1 MKASRNALI
10 PLICI
15 ALIAVDLAAGV
26 VELKA
31 TGSNTISGVAFA
43 EGDIIE
49 PGSDASQLYTGAW
62 AHVYVPA
69 GNGGVNSG
77 ESIRTVDGRTDTRTY
92 IGANNEYSL
101 TNTYGDSTVI
111 AKASKTGVLGV
122 AEAFAEV
129 STLSSA
135 TDGAAIGEGEV
146 SGYSQLA
153 AYVSHTGT
161 GTANASATGSS
172 EYTAL
177 MSTVPNTVQ
186 ASGSVSGSV
195 ALDAA
200 NNYGGLVQGAALKA
214 SRSAGSTI
222 ATANPFTESESFEYL
237 SLTSGRNALSAKS
250 TIEGIIAGD
259 TSANGFFA
267 KPAVPASDGQFGNS
281 DSSATG
287 DLSATATTYK
297 LGDSIAPSAITTPPN
312 FVGLTTQ
319 LDTAAHTAITGNLY
333 DVFLG
338 GTPDASAYLM
348 SQSSA
353 NWDPDPATQDSRA
366 QTESFTSAA
375 VTRTLV
381 DTNEAYGAS
390 YIDNGALSATADT
403 ASQPG
408 LSPIT
413 LASAEVDTIFM
424 GSGAHLVSRL
434 TGAWPVSY
442 ADLNMLSVSRADGTG
457 SVQVTGDSAN
467 TVLNVV
473 GPSYSPSGTYADAT
487 GSYLTALNIAGTA
500 VHAMDVNFPAP
511 TQLIADDISEINIWS
526 WIAGNDPISH
536 AESAYGLSPF
546 VSTPVYTADP
556 ANGGTNPFVI
566 TKTTTGPTATPDQ
579 EATSRSITTAF
590 NSEITAV

>member
-15 ALIAVDLAAGV
+15 ALIAVDLAAGAV
-26 VELKA
+26 QLSA
-31 TGSNTISGVAFA
+31 TGSNTVDGVAFA
-43 EGDIIE
+43 EGDLIE
-49 PGSDASQLYTGAW
+49 PGVEMYTGAW

-77 ESIRTVDGRTDTRTY
+77 ESIRTVQGRTDTRTVN
-92 IGANNEYSL
+92 GDFNEYSL

-111 AKASKTGVLGV
+111 AKASKTGVLGE

-129 STLSSA
+129 SSLSSA
-135 TDGAAIGEGEV
+135 TDGAAAGEGEV
-146 SGYSQLA
+146 YGYSQLA
-153 AYVSHTGT
+153 AYISHTGT

-172 EYTAL
+172 QYTAL
-177 MSTVPNTVQ
+177 MSSVPNAVQ

-200 NNYGGLVQGAALKA
+200 NNYGGLVQGAAFKA
-214 SRSAGSTI
+214 SESVGSTI
-222 ATANPFTESESFEYL
+222 VTDSPFTASESFEYL

-250 TIEGIIAGD
+250 TIEGVMAGD

-267 KPAVPASDGQFGNS
+267 KPAIPASDGQFGNS
-281 DSSATG
+281 ESSATG

-297 LGDSIAPSAITTPPN
+297 LGDSIRPSAITTPPA
-312 FVGLTTQ
+312 FVDLATM
-319 LDTAAHTAITGNLY
+319 LDTSATTALTDSLY
-333 DVFLG
+333 DIFLG
-338 GTPDASAYLM
+338 GTPTASAYLM
-348 SQSSA
+348 SESQA
-353 NWDPDPATQDSRA
+353 NWFPDEADQNSQA

-375 VTRTLV
+375 VTRTLQ

-413 LASAEVDTIFM
+413 LASAELDTIFM

-434 TGAWPVSY
+434 TGTQPVSY
-442 ADLNMLSVSRADGTG
+442 ADLNIESVSNADGTG
-457 SVQVTGDSAN
+457 SVQVTGDSDN
-467 TVLNVV
+467 KVV
-473 GPSYSPSGTYADAT
+473 NAIGPAYSPSGTYADAT

-500 VHAMDVNFPAP
+500 VHAVDVNFPAP

-536 AESAYGLSPF
+536 AESVYGLSPF
-546 VSTPVYTADP
+546 ASTPKYTADP
-556 ANGGTNPFVI
+556 ANGVNFDI
-566 TKTTTGPTATPDQ
+566 TKTTSGPTATPAQ
-579 EATSRSITTAF
+579 EATSRSITTKF
-590 NSEITAV
+590 NSEITANV